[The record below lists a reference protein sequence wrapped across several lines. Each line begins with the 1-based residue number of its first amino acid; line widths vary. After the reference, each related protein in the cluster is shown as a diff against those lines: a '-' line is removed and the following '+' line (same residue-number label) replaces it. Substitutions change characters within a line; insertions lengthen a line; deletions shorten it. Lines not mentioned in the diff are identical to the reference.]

1 MKIRA
6 DVAELLKAG
15 LSDTAI
21 ARQLGVDRECT
32 VAPARAA
39 LGLPKH
45 KPGRTPAST
54 PEDLFWRRVRPLDD
68 GHMEW
73 TGTRTNGVPT
83 LRHGGRV
90 HTAYRVAF
98 RIANG
103 REPEGQAKPGC
114 GRDGCVAPACQT
126 DRITRA
132 EARKVDALYGAIF
145 GTTSDPTTGSH
156 PNTAA

>member
-6 DVAELLKAG
+6 DIVELLKAG
-15 LSDTAI
+15 HSDAAI
-21 ARQLGVDRECT
+21 ARQLGVDRQCT

-45 KPGRTPAST
+45 KPGPTPAGT
-54 PEDLFWRRVRPLDD
+54 PEDLFWKRAKPTDD

-73 TGTRTNGVPT
+73 TGYRTRDGVPG
-83 LRHGGRV
+83 LRHGGRI
-90 HTAYRVAF
+90 HTACRVAF

-103 REPEGQAKPGC
+103 RDPEGNVRPGC

-126 DRITRA
+126 DRLTRA

-145 GTTSDPTTGSH
+145 GTAS
-156 PNTAA
+156 